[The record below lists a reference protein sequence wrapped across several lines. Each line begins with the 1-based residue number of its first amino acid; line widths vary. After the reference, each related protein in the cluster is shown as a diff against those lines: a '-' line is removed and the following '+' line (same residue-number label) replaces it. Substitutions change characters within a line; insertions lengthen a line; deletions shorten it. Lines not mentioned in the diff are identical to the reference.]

1 MFATLKR
8 LLLGLFF
15 IAGASALLL
24 ISDLDSRERPS
35 ERSRTAGGGGG
46 QAKKKRVAILQHA
59 SQFILDEGRVGMIA
73 GLGERGW
80 VQGRNLEI
88 KFYNAEGDMT
98 VSQAIAKE
106 MASGGYDLLLT
117 ITTVSLQS
125 VANANRAGATPHV
138 FGLVADPA
146 ATGVGIGR
154 DPLDHPAHLAGY
166 GTMQPVVLAFRTARE
181 MNPALK
187 TVGVVWNAAEANS
200 EAQLKLARE
209 TCAELG
215 ITLLEA
221 TVDNS
226 AGVGE
231 AVGAVIARGAEAIWA
246 AGDVTVSSAIDAA
259 IAAAKKARIPV
270 FSVTPPNVKRGA
282 LFDVGAD
289 YLEVGRLTGLLGG
302 DILNGTSPASVEI
315 RNVMP
320 EMLTLNQ
327 QALANLK
334 DTWTISEAQ
343 LARAHLVIDA
353 NGVEQAKRTAG
364 REGAKPMAEAGRRYK
379 IGFAYFSPEP
389 SLEMCQRGVLDGLK
403 EFGFVEG
410 ENLTIAR
417 THAQGEMV
425 NIPQMLQA
433 MDATD
438 VEAMVT
444 FSTPLLQTALS
455 MVKRKPVV
463 FTYVTDPLAAGAGK
477 SFEDHIAHVTGIG
490 SLPPID
496 QTIDILRRTLP
507 EVKTLGTIYNN
518 AEANSVKI
526 VSMLREETRR
536 AGLELIELTA
546 ANSNE
551 VLQAM
556 QALTARRIDAY
567 YMVSDNTAYLA
578 FDAILKVADNA
589 KIPVIVDDPDY
600 LDKGAIFVCG
610 PGFYQSG
617 KAAAP
622 MIARVLRGESPAT
635 IPMANVS
642 VNTTKFNAAAIAK
655 LGLQIPETLIR
666 EIEAAGNVTAAP
678 MPAPRVNP
686 NPSGKKWRIS
696 HVLFNETPP
705 AEETL
710 RGMKAAWARSPLVEG
725 RDYEIRMRSAQ
736 GDMAA
741 LSGIIDAALTEGA
754 DIIVPLSTPTLQMAV
769 QKVKRQPVVFTL
781 VTNPMAVGAG
791 RSYTD
796 HLPNVTGI
804 ATLAPFQEA
813 LDLIE
818 KHFPGYKRLGTVFC
832 PAEANSVDLR
842 DALEAECKRRGFVL
856 ESVAANTATDLPD
869 AALSLVSRPIDAVLQ
884 ISDNLSASGFS
895 AIARAARQVQKP
907 VISLNRSLVP
917 LGAPIGFGRDYH
929 NAGEATVALIERVIR
944 GENPATMP
952 FELPPQV
959 AKAASRANARA
970 VGMELSPELLAEMHE
985 VVD

>member
-1 MFATLKR
+1 
-8 LLLGLFF
+8 
-15 IAGASALLL
+15 
-24 ISDLDSRERPS
+24 
-35 ERSRTAGGGGG
+35 
-46 QAKKKRVAILQHA
+46 
-59 SQFILDEGRVGMIA
+59 
-73 GLGERGW
+73 
-80 VQGRNLEI
+80 
-88 KFYNAEGDMT
+88 
-98 VSQAIAKE
+98 
-106 MASGGYDLLLT
+106 
-117 ITTVSLQS
+117 
-125 VANANRAGATPHV
+125 
-138 FGLVADPA
+138 
-146 ATGVGIGR
+146 
-154 DPLDHPAHLAGY
+154 
-166 GTMQPVVLAFRTARE
+166 
-181 MNPALK
+181 
-187 TVGVVWNAAEANS
+187 
-200 EAQLKLARE
+200 
-209 TCAELG
+209 
-215 ITLLEA
+215 
-221 TVDNS
+221 
-226 AGVGE
+226 
-231 AVGAVIARGAEAIWA
+231 
-246 AGDVTVSSAIDAA
+246 
-259 IAAAKKARIPV
+259 
-270 FSVTPPNVKRGA
+270 
-282 LFDVGAD
+282 
-289 YLEVGRLTGLLGG
+289 
-302 DILNGTSPASVEI
+302 
-315 RNVMP
+315 
-320 EMLTLNQ
+320 MLTLNQ
-327 QALANLK
+327 QALENLK

-364 REGAKPMAEAGRRYK
+364 REVVKPMAEAGRRYK

-496 QTIDILRRTLP
+496 QTVGILRRTLP

-536 AGLELIELTA
+536 AGFELIELTA

-578 FDAILKVADNA
+578 FEAILKVADNA

-600 LDKGAIFVCG
+600 LDKGAIFACG
-610 PGFYQSG
+610 PGFYHSG

-678 MPAPRVNP
+678 LPTPSAAPRVNP